1 MRYAIFS
8 DVHANRQA
16 WEAVLADVLQ
26 QGVDTLVCLGD
37 VVGYGPK
44 PLEVLTAVR
53 EVTPNFVLGNHDAA
67 ACGRLDPSIFND
79 RARIVIEWTRE
90 QLDDEALQ
98 FFEHLPLQMDGS
110 EIQFV
115 HAEVMEPGEFG
126 YVDGIGPAELNLKAM
141 TKQLGFLGHTHL
153 PLAFTMPRKGGQVMQ
168 LPPID
173 FDVERGRRYLV
184 NVGSVGEPRTTD
196 VRASYVVYDDEE
208 MRVYFR
214 KVAFDV
220 DAYKA
225 DLAASGLDISPY
237 FVQVVDAGKVAGA
250 PQPTGAP
257 QLALAQLPK
266 VAEVVAGAHGRLVVG
281 SPTQGVVMPPGVG
294 AAGVIVAQPKT
305 ISGGVIVAVAALVLG
320 LIGLGVMFALNGGK
334 TEEPG
339 PRAENPDAGSGS
351 AKSKIE
357 KASRTPDP
365 DRTLIGAENEQN
377 GPIKRLGVRHFAN
390 SFQNLADLRSADK
403 KDEHNSEEKVAAGM
417 LDLERG
423 GEGDFGLVWEGKLY
437 VPETGEYEFTLD
449 AASGAALFLYWDLE
463 LETESSQLG
472 DPKSKKLRLRKGH
485 VPFRVE
491 YFHLEGAK
499 GFELTW
505 AGVGI
510 EGVQPLVGGGQGTGV
525 RIAQKNPSDPDSR
538 PGPNPSKPPKPED
551 APKEVAKRSAPELI
565 SQDLLA
571 YWSLDSG
578 AQKESRFK
586 QAGDGSVTE
595 KLVQAKNQP
604 VQVLVPS
611 ADPGRGWT
619 RQNFDASAW
628 QQGMN
633 GVGYE
638 EKLGGFD
645 DLIATRIVSQ
655 KGMHPHSV
663 YVRIP
668 FEVKNPK
675 SYSGLALYMQYDDGF
690 VAYLNGFQ
698 MASQHAPSPLV
709 WNSAATKQRND
720 RDVIKPE
727 LFKVGRSLRNLKT
740 GRNVLAIHVLNG
752 GKDPAN
758 DTNTGSSSSDLLIVP
773 KLVALRKDNELPDE
787 AKPRK
792 YSPADRAIARSQI
805 KGKVKE
811 VPGKFGEAFDFADG
825 SIEIGEK
832 NNYAIEDRSFTVSLW
847 FTRNP
852 NSADNQARRLISAG
866 AGGEKKAG
874 WALWL
879 MKDAKGLSFAVS
891 DGTTRSTVT
900 AEQESLSNG
909 EWHHVV
915 ATVDRESE
923 MEFLFIDGKLMGDRR
938 ASALKTKTIGA
949 SSGLSLG
956 RNSDDR
962 QEHRG
967 KLDEIAFWRRALLP
981 EEVEKIHE
989 AGQSLGEVF
998 EAERK

>member
-16 WEAVLADVLQ
+16 WEAVLADALQ
-26 QGVDTLVCLGD
+26 QGTDTLVCLGD

-126 YVDGIGPAELNLKAM
+126 YVDGIGSAELNLKAM
-141 TKQLGFLGHTHL
+141 TRQLGFLGHTHL

-173 FDVERGRRYLV
+173 FDLERGRRYLV

-196 VRASYVVYDDEE
+196 VRASYVVYDDVE

-214 KVAFDV
+214 KVPFDV

-225 DLAASGLDISPY
+225 DLAASGLDICPY

-250 PQPTGAP
+250 PQPTVAP
-257 QLALAQLPK
+257 QMALAQLPK

-294 AAGVIVAQPKT
+294 GAGVIVAQPKT
-305 ISGGVIVAVAALVLG
+305 ISGGVLGAVAALVLG
-320 LIGLGVMFALNGGK
+320 LIGLGVMFALNGRK

-339 PRAENPDAGSGS
+339 PRAENPDAGPGS

-365 DRTLIGAENEQN
+365 GRTLIGAENEQN
-377 GPIKRLGVRHFAN
+377 GPIKGLGVRHFAN
-390 SFQNLADLRSADK
+390 SFQNLAALRSADE
-403 KDEHNSEEKVAAGM
+403 KDEHNSEEKVATGM
-417 LDLERG
+417 LDLEWG

-437 VPETGEYEFTLD
+437 VPETGPYEFTLD

-491 YFHLEGAK
+491 YFHHEGAK

-510 EGVQPLVGGGQGTGV
+510 EGVQSLVGGGQGAGV
-525 RIAQKNPSDPDSR
+525 SIAQKNPSDPSR
-538 PGPNPSKPPKPED
+538 PSKPED
-551 APKEVAKRSAPELI
+551 APKEVEKRSAPELI

-571 YWSLDSG
+571 YWSLDPG

-604 VQVLVPS
+604 VQVLIPS

-619 RQNFDASAW
+619 RQNFDANAW

-638 EKLGGFD
+638 EKPGEFD

-675 SYSGLALYMQYDDGF
+675 GYSALALYMHYDDGF

-698 MASQHAPSPLV
+698 MASQNAPSPLV
-709 WNSAATKQRND
+709 WNSAATKQRSD
-720 RDVIKPE
+720 RDAIKPE

-740 GRNVLAIHVLNG
+740 GRNVLAIHVLND
-752 GKDPAN
+752 GKGPPN
-758 DTNTGSSSSDLLIVP
+758 DTNTGSSSTDLLIVP
-773 KLVALRKDNELPDE
+773 KLVALCKDNELPDE

-792 YSPADRAIARSQI
+792 YSPADRAITRSQI
-805 KGKVKE
+805 RGKVEE

-825 SIEIGEK
+825 SIEIGKK
-832 NNYAIEDRSFTVSLW
+832 NNYAIADRSFTVSLW

-874 WALWL
+874 WALWV
-879 MKDAKGLSFAVS
+879 MKDAEGLSFAVG
-891 DGTTRSTVT
+891 DGTTRSMVT
-900 AEQESLSNG
+900 AEQESLANG

-923 MEFLFIDGKLMGDRR
+923 RVFLFIDGKLMGDRR
-938 ASALKTKTIGA
+938 ASALKAKTIGA

-967 KLDEIAFWRRALLP
+967 KLDEIALWRRALLP

-998 EAERK
+998 EAESK